1 MACSCV
7 TLSLHANKAKQQK
20 MKQTQHLHGLPV
32 VAFHELGKNL
42 GKILTRSW
50 GNHGKIILARSL
62 VRSCKII
69 MEKIL

>member
-7 TLSLHANKAKQQK
+7 TLSLHANEAKGQK
-20 MKQTQHLHGLPV
+20 MKTQHLHGLPV

-50 GNHGKIILARSL
+50 GNHGKITLVRSL